1 MAAPVKMV
9 SKVLNANQ
17 VCQHIKSDSVLISH
31 VIRPLKCL
39 KFVYVLHYLHRSES
53 YDYEK
58 YANENVLSQFYKQ
71 YLLFSRRKDIDECI
85 SDPCKNGATCNDG
98 ENGFTCLC
106 KAGYDGVTC
115 ENGRYAMQCNE

>member
-1 MAAPVKMV
+1 MAAPVKKV
-9 SKVLNANQ
+9 CKVLNANQ
-17 VCQHIKSDSVLISH
+17 VCQHIKYDSA
-31 VIRPLKCL
+31 LKCL
-39 KFVYVLHYLHRSES
+39 KFVYVLHYLHRSKS
-53 YDYEK
+53 YDNEK
-58 YANENVLSQFYKQ
+58 YANENVLSQVKKQ
-71 YLLFSRRKDIDECI
+71 YFLFSRCKDIDECI